1 VTGKGPHRSVLFM
14 PVTNT
19 RAVEKAVGLPADTII
34 LDLEDSIGAASKDEA
49 AEQLTVALS
58 RDFGYRTVLIRI
70 NGLQSDLWQQDIEAV
85 RAAIA
90 QGGRC
95 HGIVL
100 PKIETCEEI
109 RQVENALDDNRAL
122 AIWIM
127 IETPTAVQ
135 NAGALCGYGA
145 PVAGVMVGTA
155 DLAKELKLPDPRF
168 LTVPQESLTPPSL
181 QVRAGLVMSLS
192 LVVIAA
198 RAADIV
204 VIDGVYMNFRDSEGL
219 EREAWQG
226 LSLGFEGKSLIHPA
240 QLDVTNRVFSPS
252 ESELSEARE
261 MIETWQASSDSGQA
275 VCSFKGALVE
285 ELHVRQ
291 ARARLE
297 LAQRI
302 AERADKADKPG

>member
-49 AEQLTVALS
+49 SEQLAVALGQ
-58 RDFGYRTVLIRI
+58 DFGYRKVLTRI

-85 RAAIA
+85 CAAIA
-90 QGGRC
+90 QGGHC

-100 PKIETCEEI
+100 PKIETCDEI
-109 RQVENALDDNRAL
+109 RQVVNVLGDDSALD
-122 AIWIM
+122 IWIM
-127 IETPTAVQ
+127 IETPAAVQ
-135 NAGALCGYGA
+135 NAGALCSFGA
-145 PVAGVMVGTA
+145 PVTGVMVGTA
-155 DLAKELKLPDPRF
+155 DLAKELKLPDSRFISVPEEF
-168 LTVPQESLTPPSL
+168 LTSPSL
-181 QVRAGLVMSLS
+181 QLREGLVMSLS
-192 LVVIAA
+192 LIVMAA

-204 VIDGVYMNFRDSEGL
+204 AIDGVYMNFRDGEGL

-240 QLDVTNRVFSPS
+240 QLDVTNRVFAPS

-261 MIETWQASSDSGQA
+261 MIKTWQASSDSGQA
-275 VCSFKGALVE
+275 VCSFKGSLVE

-291 ARARLE
+291 AMARLE
-297 LAQRI
+297 LAQQI
-302 AERADKADKPG
+302 ADRETS